1 MIFKGPNT
9 FNGPYK
15 LKAGQAPMKG
25 YVEKTISYRM
35 AYPDKKAPKKAGPV
49 KPPLGTAHKAKAASV
64 APVKKK
70 AASVAPKKK
79 AASVAPV
86 KKKARK
92 NIIPNA
98 HPWDEYGP

>member
-1 MIFKGPNT
+1 
-9 FNGPYK
+9 
-15 LKAGQAPMKG
+15 MKG

-35 AYPDKKAPKKAGPV
+35 AYPDKKA
-49 KPPLGTAHKAKAASV
+49 ASV
-64 APVKKK
+64 APKKK

-92 NIIPNA
+92 NIVPNA

>member
-1 MIFKGPNT
+1 
-9 FNGPYK
+9 
-15 LKAGQAPMKG
+15 MKG

-49 KPPLGTAHKAKAASV
+49 KPPLGTAHK
-64 APVKKK
+64 
-70 AASVAPKKK
+70 KK

-92 NIIPNA
+92 NIVPNA